1 MFCMRLTKM
10 EWIVGSK
17 TLEKLTCKKCGRIQM
32 VDYNMIGPQD
42 SKSQQH
48 TTPKLK
54 VSTMPNTLCLDQ
66 DLQSQ
71 VTSKQK

>member
-48 TTPKLK
+48 TTPKL
-54 VSTMPNTLCLDQ
+54 SLNYAQHLMSRSRFAIIGD
-66 DLQSQ
+66 
-71 VTSKQK
+71 

>member
-32 VDYNMIGPQD
+32 VDYNMIGPQR
-42 SKSQQH
+42 
-48 TTPKLK
+48 LK
-54 VSTMPNTLCLDQ
+54 VTTTHYPKT
-66 DLQSQ
+66 QSLNYAQ
-71 VTSKQK
+71 HLMSRSRFAITGD